1 MRDRSDGSTPR
12 RSGWVAR
19 GADSTNTAD
28 LRFATK
34 GEAMSDAIRISAT
47 GIPTRDGRPR
57 CAVVINAKTQTV
69 VACFVAGE
77 IAPTD

>member
-1 MRDRSDGSTPR
+1 MRDRSDGSTPH

-28 LRFATK
+28 LWFATK
-34 GEAMSDAIRISAT
+34 GQATSTALRISAS
-47 GIPTRDGRPR
+47 GPATRDGRPR

-69 VACFVAGE
+69 LACFVAGE
-77 IAPTD
+77 LVPTD